1 MIFGSAKS
9 WRVVLTVL
17 LPVLVASGNARANA
31 SFTFEVSG
39 TIDEK
44 LYGPGGDYFYPWTG
58 HLTVVLDTA
67 SDGTY
72 TNADMV
78 SFDLVSTSSSFHE
91 PAFTPQPFEATFDVE
106 GGKLTAIDAVYYEPF
121 SDATTTFSGLRIS
134 SYQPLGHSTPEAF
147 GTGILT
153 PVPELDPQ
161 AMLLVGLAVAI
172 GTRFKQARARRG
184 GVSSVESV

>member
-1 MIFGSAKS
+1 MILGSAKS
-9 WRVVLTVL
+9 WRVVLTFL

-39 TIDEK
+39 ILDAK

-58 HLTVVLDTA
+58 QLTVVLDTA

-72 TNADMV
+72 ANADMV
-78 SFDLVSTSSSFHE
+78 SFDLVSTGSSFHQ
-91 PAFTPQPFEATFDVE
+91 PAFTLLPFEATFNVE
-106 GGKLTAIDAVYYEPF
+106 GGKLNAIDAVYYEPF

-134 SYQPLGHSTPEAF
+134 SYEPLGHRTPETF

-153 PVPELDPQ
+153 PVPESGPQ

-172 GTRFKQARARRG
+172 GTRFKRARARRA